1 MSLGLIQLA
10 VTGTVSGL
18 QNNQAANTALG
29 ALATIFS
36 GGTAPTAGNTGL
48 GSVAGLPWRDTSV
61 TPNQI
66 KLRDDADTVWMPQW
80 MVDQTGKVAAPYHS
94 GVRAT
99 TGTSETIAAT
109 DLGKLVTFTNA
120 GAIAVTLPQATTA
133 GLGKGFWFL
142 ARCLPG
148 STGSATITP
157 TTSTI
162 DGAANIVLRPGL
174 TAIIQSDGT
183 NYFTAGYLNYSNLR
197 VDGPVGINATPIS
210 QSRLVVGGSISVNG
224 SDSNF
229 ALGGNRAMIDLAGAK
244 ARVGGING
252 GGSNVDLDLYARNA
266 AVATLATGLAM
277 AGATG
282 GDMGAGTGNFT
293 GIYVNGVAF
302 TGAPKVALYQNQQA
316 SNTAGPDF
324 STGSWQTWPLTTE
337 VYDAGGIGSLA
348 SNQITLGAGSY
359 LVTAFA
365 AAIGI
370 SGPGAAQQRLR
381 LQNITDGTTLDQGPS
396 SGGMGSATNGTSS
409 IISYFTLAG
418 SKAIEL
424 QCYWGTNNPP
434 ALTALNTGAVEVYAS
449 VMIQKVA

>member
-10 VTGTVSGL
+10 VVGTVSGL
-18 QNNQAANTALG
+18 QNNQAANTAFG
-29 ALATIFS
+29 TLATIFS

-48 GSVAGLPWRDTSV
+48 SSVAGVPWRDTSL

-80 MVDQTGKVAAPYHS
+80 MIDQSGKVAAPYHS

-174 TAIIQSDGT
+174 TAIIVSDGA

-197 VDGPVGINATPIS
+197 IDGPVGINTTPFSAT
-210 QSRLVVGGSISVNG
+210 RLAVGGSISAMS

-229 ALGGNRAMIDLAGAK
+229 AAGGNRALIDLAGGK

-252 GGSNVDLDLYARNA
+252 GGGNVDLDLYARNA

-293 GIYVNGVAF
+293 GIYLNGVAF
-302 TGAPKVALYQNQQA
+302 TGAPAVAIYQNQQT
-316 SNTAGPDF
+316 SGTAGPNP
-324 STGSWQTWPLTTE
+324 SSGSWQTFPLTTE
-337 VYDAGGIGSLA
+337 VVDAGGIGSLS
-348 SNQITLGAGSY
+348 SNQITLGAGTYEWFS
-359 LVTAFA
+359 
-365 AAIGI
+365 AIPVAGTG
-370 SGPGAAQQRLR
+370 GPGYINCRTRLR
-381 LQNITDGTTLDQGPS
+381 NVTDGTTVIQGPN
-396 SGGMGSATNGTSS
+396 GGALGSANASQAVCMG
-409 IISYFTLAG
+409 YFTLAG
-418 SKAIEL
+418 SKAMEL
-424 QCYWGTNNPP
+424 QIYRNSPQT
-434 ALTALNTGAVEVYAS
+434 LTAMSTGDVEVYAT
-449 VMIQKVA
+449 VYIRKVA